1 MENIWQLLERG
12 FIGGIVFAAALAG
25 FTGFLYLLYRL
36 IMLTRPKEVQ
46 WAEKRIL
53 SHRFYDV
60 SGRGRVAYLV
70 LCLEQ
75 ALQFY
80 QQDLTA
86 WDWIL
91 RRLWSITDCSEDDWM
106 DIWLDSVGVLLPS
119 DVLANATVTRSNAL
133 MSSSRALEVLEAAPA
148 DMDRARA
155 LYTQAGAAMIV
166 IYAIFKNAYS
176 IVGEWGPDTVAPDP
190 DARHH
195 IAAAEDTMRAFG
207 VPLPSNESIQP
218 LFEQTDSLLGAPF
231 DGLRLS
237 CLSKAK

>member
-12 FIGGIVFAAALAG
+12 LIGGIVFAAALAG

-46 WAEKRIL
+46 WAERRIL

-80 QQDLTA
+80 KQDLTA
-86 WDWIL
+86 WDWVL

-106 DIWLDSVGVLLPS
+106 DVWLDSVGVLLPS
-119 DVLANATVTRSNAL
+119 DVLANAPVDRNSAL
-133 MSSSRALEVLEAAPA
+133 MSSSRSLEVLEAAPA
-148 DMDRARA
+148 DINRART
-155 LYTQAGAAMIV
+155 LYTQAGVAMIV
-166 IYAIFKNAYS
+166 INAIIHNAYS
-176 IVGEWGPDTVAPDP
+176 IVGEWGPDTIAPDP
-190 DARHH
+190 DALCH
-195 IAAAEDTMRAFG
+195 IDEAEETMRAFG

-218 LFEQTDSLLGAPF
+218 LFKQKDSLLGAPF
-231 DGLRLS
+231 DGLCLS
-237 CLSKAK
+237 CLSEKK